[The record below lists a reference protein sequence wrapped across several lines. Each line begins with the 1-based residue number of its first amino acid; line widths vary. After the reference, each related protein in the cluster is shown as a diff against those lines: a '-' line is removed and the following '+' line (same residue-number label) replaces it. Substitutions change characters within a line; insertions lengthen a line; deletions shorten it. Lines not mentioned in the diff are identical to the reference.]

1 MEPASSSDCARSS
14 VWNWRSVRPA
24 SSSARAAS
32 ATSSAAAFSPSAA
45 AAARSSAA
53 ASSSADC
60 APLRSELM
68 RAPIQRFRCS
78 LRRRLR

>member
-1 MEPASSSDCARSS
+1 MEPASLIDCARSS

-32 ATSSAAAFSPSAA
+32 ATSSAAAFSASA

-68 RAPIQRFRCS
+68 RAPIGP